1 VACDVLNLEWSSS
14 GRDRE
19 VASAIC
25 HALRRRGY
33 TVVEECIFNYR
44 YHLLRYRPRLL
55 YLADPTGARMNQE
68 VSLFADRRGIPSVC
82 VDAEGDYRDDA
93 VDAMFWGHIADRR
106 LRQRVKLQWS
116 VGSRASAL
124 TVAPDL
130 GDRLKVTGAVGFD
143 RYRLYHFASK
153 DDWRRKYRFEQTRIV
168 GVAAW
173 SFDYL
178 FVPSEREARIRSL
191 GRETV
196 ERFQR
201 DRDSLRAILGELIR
215 RRPDTKFVLKLHPGV
230 IDFGETEFAGLERYD
245 NVLLLKD
252 EESVGDCISAC
263 DVWMAYNSTTCTEAW
278 MLGKPTLFVNPSGA
292 DFPRSRNYLGT
303 PVFETLSGIE
313 GALSEHEDNGR
324 ISAFDALEDART
336 RLLTDMVQWVDGRN
350 HLRAA
355 HYIERVLDEIPAA
368 PARFP
373 LSERLVA
380 HAENLLNLGAR
391 RFPSLP
397 GLRQRAR
404 VRQFDRAEVRRIEQR
419 LSAATESMP
428 DELSEQELAELEL
441 VNS

>member
-1 VACDVLNLEWSSS
+1 VACDVLNLEWSST

-44 YHLLRYRPRLL
+44 YHLLRHRPRLL
-55 YLADPTGARMNQE
+55 YVADPTGARMNQE
-68 VSLFADRRGIPSVC
+68 VSLFADRMGIPSVC
-82 VDAEGDYRDDA
+82 VDAEGDYVDDT
-93 VDAMFWGHIADRR
+93 VDEMFWGHIADRR
-106 LRQRVKLQWS
+106 LRQRLKLQWS
-116 VGSRASAL
+116 VGSRAKAL
-124 TVAPDL
+124 SVAPDL

-143 RYRLYHFASK
+143 RYRLYEFASK
-153 DDWRRKYRFEQTRIV
+153 DDWRRKYHFEQTRIV

-178 FVPSEREARIRSL
+178 YVPSEREARVRSL
-191 GRETV
+191 GHETV

-215 RRPDTKFVLKLHPGV
+215 PRPETKFLLKLHPSV
-230 IDFGETEFAGLERYD
+230 IDIGETEFAGLASYD

-278 MLGKPTLFVNPSGA
+278 LLGKPTLVVNPSGA
-292 DFPRSRNYLGT
+292 DFPRSRNYLGS
-303 PVFETLSGIE
+303 PVFETLSAVE
-313 GALSEHEDNGR
+313 GALSEYEETGR
-324 ISAFDALEDART
+324 ISAFDALEHVRT
-336 RLLTDMVQWVDGRN
+336 RLLTEMVQWVDGKN

-355 HYIERVLDEIPAA
+355 HYIERLLDEIPAA

-373 LSERLVA
+373 PAERLAA
-380 HAENLLNLGAR
+380 HADTLLNLGAR
-391 RFPSLP
+391 GFQSLP
-397 GLRQRAR
+397 GLRGRAR
-404 VRQFDRAEVRRIEQR
+404 RTTFDREELRRLQQR
-419 LSAATESMP
+419 LAAATESMP
-428 DELSEQELAELEL
+428 AELSEQELAELEH